1 MGKRRLERI
10 QRTRL
15 RVSANMGERRSEM
28 EWVELEQLS
37 ELQRL
42 GSVLPCEMCHV
53 IATAV
58 LLACYHMS
66 LPSPKNVGHGRQHL
80 PEHSKLQVGQ
90 CAQHE
95 FMWLTNI

>member
-1 MGKRRLERI
+1 MGKRRLEGI

-58 LLACYHMS
+58 LLECCRELLWHSGS
-66 LPSPKNVGHGRQHL
+66 LLRWGRRCFFL
-80 PEHSKLQVGQ
+80 E
-90 CAQHE
+90 
-95 FMWLTNI
+95 